1 MSKDKIEKIFVSLRA
16 KEEQIQKNKKSAKK
30 INFFRDADKF

>member
-16 KEEQIQKNKKSAKK
+16 KEEQIQKIKRKAKK